1 MGSPSG
7 DTLVIIASTVLAAVF
22 GHAAGHSAMVWP
34 PIWQDQ
40 NGRSGLKAG
49 QQCWKDGVADGINYG
64 GSCMWFTNFTFIQGK
79 PTLDESMRTFKNMD
93 NGYDWTVNSPWRSPG
108 SAFVHSPCGVG
119 GGNPYGCPEGGPSA
133 ECPGGGYGYGPFAED
148 LNFENV
154 VTTEWKIGSQVEAYW
169 GIIANHGGG
178 YSYRLCKVPEEGV
191 SAITEECFQETPLRF
206 AGDEQWVQYG
216 EDEGSRVYF
225 VANRTDVGTFPPGS
239 QWAKNPIP
247 ACDDLSGG
255 WFDET
260 PDCPGGFQFEP
271 PAPGLGGYGEIVSA
285 PGDPTMLYNIGDLL
299 EIPADLA
306 PGDYVLSWRWDC
318 EQTSQI
324 WNTCSSIRLVN

>member
-7 DTLVIIASTVLAAVF
+7 DMLVIIASTVLAAVF

-49 QQCWKDGVADGINYG
+49 QQCWKDGVADGISYG

-93 NGYDWTVNSPWRSPG
+93 NGYDWTVYNPWRSPG

-119 GGNPYGCPEGGPSA
+119 GGNPYGCP
-133 ECPGGGYGYGPFAED
+133 
-148 LNFENV
+148 
-154 VTTEWKIGSQVEAYW
+154 
-169 GIIANHGGG
+169 GGG

-247 ACDDLSGG
+247 ACNDLSGG

-306 PGDYVLSWRWDC
+306 PGDYVLSWRLDC